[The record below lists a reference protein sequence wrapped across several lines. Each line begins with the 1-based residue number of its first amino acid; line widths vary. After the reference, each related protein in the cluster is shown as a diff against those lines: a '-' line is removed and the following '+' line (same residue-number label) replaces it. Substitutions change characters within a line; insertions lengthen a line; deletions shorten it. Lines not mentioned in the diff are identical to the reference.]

1 MFRIRDPQESLWQS
15 QFLVTP
21 KKAKRLE
28 RSWAEVFRNE
38 ALPLID
44 EERFAPMYCVD
55 NGRPNRAVQ
64 TVLGVHLLKEMFN
77 LTDDEALEQLE
88 FNLLWHHA
96 LRLDIEET
104 HLPQKTL
111 HNFRVRL
118 MQHDG
123 GRLAFQETTDR
134 IIQALGIRTGKQRLD
149 STHIMSNIATLT
161 RLGLFCE
168 TMRLF
173 LRALRWEHPELRPG
187 VPEGLLGRYLK
198 EEDEA
203 THYEDARTGEGR
215 RRLSVCARDLYRL
228 VDRFHGTTAAQL
240 EEYRLLERLLR
251 EQCHVGKHRDGR
263 PRDDDDDA
271 GECKVPVALKDPKQV
286 SADSLQSPHDPD
298 VTYSGH
304 KGKGYEVQVAET
316 CHEENATQLI
326 THVEVTPSSGS
337 DTDVSVPVVDGLAE
351 RKVRPDELFADTAYG
366 SGRNAFEASRRGTEL
381 VSPVAGSAPGN
392 SHEGEGD
399 GPPPLTAA
407 DFQIDVTGEQATVC
421 PAGHPSIEEHE
432 LEDAPERVEVHFAR
446 TTCEPCPLRSR
457 CPVKLDRRAGAYVLK
472 ADLVKVNIERRRRAE
487 ATEEWRKR
495 YDIRAGIEGTNSE
508 LKRAHGLGRLRVR
521 GGRRVRLAVY
531 LKRWRATSSGW
542 SMHAW
547 WRWRTRLSGRSGRY
561 LRSRPHEG
569 AAPQLPPGALSH
581 GRGTATGS
589 RLS

>member
-28 RSWAEVFRNE
+28 GSWAEVFRNE

-44 EERFAPMYCVD
+44 EERFAPMYCAD

-173 LRALRWEHPELRPG
+173 LRALREHPELRPV

-203 THYEDARTGEGR
+203 THYEDAHTGEGR

-228 VDRFHGTTAAQL
+228 VDRFRGTTAAQL

-251 EQCHVGKHRDGR
+251 S
-263 PRDDDDDA
+263 
-271 GECKVPVALKDPKQV
+271 
-286 SADSLQSPHDPD
+286 SAMWAN
-298 VTYSGH
+298 T
-304 KGKGYEVQVAET
+304 
-316 CHEENATQLI
+316 
-326 THVEVTPSSGS
+326 
-337 DTDVSVPVVDGLAE
+337 
-351 RKVRPDELFADTAYG
+351 
-366 SGRNAFEASRRGTEL
+366 GT
-381 VSPVAGSAPGN
+381 GAPG
-392 SHEGEGD
+392 
-399 GPPPLTAA
+399 TM
-407 DFQIDVTGEQATVC
+407 
-421 PAGHPSIEEHE
+421 
-432 LEDAPERVEVHFAR
+432 
-446 TTCEPCPLRSR
+446 TTMLGNAR
-457 CPVKLDRRAGAYVLK
+457 CP
-472 ADLVKVNIERRRRAE
+472 
-487 ATEEWRKR
+487 W
-495 YDIRAGIEGTNSE
+495 
-508 LKRAHGLGRLRVR
+508 
-521 GGRRVRLAVY
+521 
-531 LKRWRATSSGW
+531 
-542 SMHAW
+542 
-547 WRWRTRLSGRSGRY
+547 
-561 LRSRPHEG
+561 P
-569 AAPQLPPGALSH
+569 
-581 GRGTATGS
+581 
-589 RLS
+589 

>member
-203 THYEDARTGEGR
+203 THYEDAHTGG
-215 RRLSVCARDLYRL
+215 
-228 VDRFHGTTAAQL
+228 GAATPFGL
-240 EEYRLLERLLR
+240 CPGPL
-251 EQCHVGKHRDGR
+251 
-263 PRDDDDDA
+263 PA
-271 GECKVPVALKDPKQV
+271 GGPVPW
-286 SADSLQSPHDPD
+286 HD
-298 VTYSGH
+298 
-304 KGKGYEVQVAET
+304 
-316 CHEENATQLI
+316 C
-326 THVEVTPSSGS
+326 
-337 DTDVSVPVVDGLAE
+337 
-351 RKVRPDELFADTAYG
+351 
-366 SGRNAFEASRRGTEL
+366 
-381 VSPVAGSAPGN
+381 
-392 SHEGEGD
+392 
-399 GPPPLTAA
+399 
-407 DFQIDVTGEQATVC
+407 C
-421 PAGHPSIEEHE
+421 PAGGVP
-432 LEDAPERVEVHFAR
+432 A
-446 TTCEPCPLRSR
+446 
-457 CPVKLDRRAGAYVLK
+457 AGA
-472 ADLVKVNIERRRRAE
+472 AA
-487 ATEEWRKR
+487 
-495 YDIRAGIEGTNSE
+495 AGAVPCGQTP
-508 LKRAHGLGRLRVR
+508 GR
-521 GGRRVRLAVY
+521 
-531 LKRWRATSSGW
+531 
-542 SMHAW
+542 
-547 WRWRTRLSGRSGRY
+547 
-561 LRSRPHEG
+561 
-569 AAPQLPPGALSH
+569 APQ
-581 GRGTATGS
+581 GR
-589 RLS
+589 

>member
-64 TVLGVHLLKEMFN
+64 TVLGVHPFKEMFN

-203 THYEDARTGEGR
+203 TPTTRTPARGRVGDAFRSVPGTSTGWWTGSMARLLPSWRSTGCWSGCCWSSAMWANTRTG
-215 RRLSVCARDLYRL
+215 
-228 VDRFHGTTAAQL
+228 
-240 EEYRLLERLLR
+240 
-251 EQCHVGKHRDGR
+251 
-263 PRDDDDDA
+263 
-271 GECKVPVALKDPKQV
+271 
-286 SADSLQSPHDPD
+286 
-298 VTYSGH
+298 
-304 KGKGYEVQVAET
+304 
-316 CHEENATQLI
+316 
-326 THVEVTPSSGS
+326 
-337 DTDVSVPVVDGLAE
+337 
-351 RKVRPDELFADTAYG
+351 
-366 SGRNAFEASRRGTEL
+366 
-381 VSPVAGSAPGN
+381 APG
-392 SHEGEGD
+392 
-399 GPPPLTAA
+399 TM
-407 DFQIDVTGEQATVC
+407 
-421 PAGHPSIEEHE
+421 
-432 LEDAPERVEVHFAR
+432 
-446 TTCEPCPLRSR
+446 TTMLGNAR
-457 CPVKLDRRAGAYVLK
+457 CP
-472 ADLVKVNIERRRRAE
+472 
-487 ATEEWRKR
+487 W
-495 YDIRAGIEGTNSE
+495 
-508 LKRAHGLGRLRVR
+508 
-521 GGRRVRLAVY
+521 
-531 LKRWRATSSGW
+531 
-542 SMHAW
+542 
-547 WRWRTRLSGRSGRY
+547 
-561 LRSRPHEG
+561 P
-569 AAPQLPPGALSH
+569 
-581 GRGTATGS
+581 
-589 RLS
+589 